1 MVLLLKTLLPEIS
14 SKKARKTFLVKTE
27 NKRFLQTI
35 TVLEMQSLLRERE
48 VFRIPMQDRYINKW

>member
-14 SKKARKTFLVKTE
+14 GKKARKTFLVKTE

-48 VFRIPMQDRYINKW
+48 VFRMPMQDR